1 MYVDSV
7 VIAATYHFHRYTG
20 SSAFKLMVYVSG
32 FVVMS
37 ILFHVDGSRCVRVL
51 FIPNSNT
58 SFTDVN
64 RL

>member
-1 MYVDSV
+1 MYVESV

-32 FVVMS
+32 LVMP
-37 ILFHVDGSRCVRVL
+37 ILFHVDGSRCGRVL
-51 FIPNSNT
+51 FISNSNT
-58 SFTDVN
+58 SFTDVD